1 MSIFDTGIT
10 DAITKTI
17 ESTSKAYAD
26 AIIQGFDR
34 AANIIADR
42 LEKIEKDK
50 AMTTTND
57 KCKCEVCECEVCEC
71 D

>member
-34 AANIIADR
+34 AAVIIADR
-42 LEKIEKDK
+42 LEKIEKEK
-50 AMTTTND
+50 AMH
-57 KCKCEVCECEVCEC
+57 KCKCENCECIDCKC
-71 D
+71 ND

>member
-26 AIIQGFDR
+26 AIIQGFDN
-34 AANIIADR
+34 AAHIIADR
-42 LEKIEKDK
+42 LEKIEEEKT
-50 AMTTTND
+50 MH
-57 KCKCEVCECEVCEC
+57 KCKCENCECVDCKC
-71 D
+71 ND